1 LEQNKIGILVPAFNE
16 ANNLRY
22 LIPKLKKLG
31 DLLIVNDGSTDE
43 TQILLK
49 SNYCNYI
56 SIKKNSGYENAIITG
71 LKYFKKKNVDY
82 VITFDADG
90 QHKINEIKKIKKLV
104 SYSNIDLYI
113 FNRKNKN
120 RFSEYI
126 LDFIFQ
132 KKYNIKDP
140 LSGLKAFSHN
150 SLQEINLN
158 NIKKKFLVD
167 LSYVYYIKKFK
178 ISNIEISTNKR
189 IGKPKVGSALKVNFK
204 ILLISIH
211 FLFKSYI
218 H

>member
-1 LEQNKIGILVPAFNE
+1 MEQNKIGILVPAFNE
-16 ANNLRY
+16 ANNLKY

-43 TQILLK
+43 TQTILK
-49 SNYCNYI
+49 KNYCNFI
-56 SIKKNSGYENAIITG
+56 NIKRNSGYENAIITG
-71 LKYFKKKNVDY
+71 LKYFKKKNLDY
-82 VITFDADG
+82 VVTFDADG
-90 QHKINEIKKIKKLV
+90 QHKINEIKKIKKMI
-104 SYSNIDLYI
+104 SYSDVDLYI
-113 FNRKNKN
+113 FNRKKKN

-140 LSGLKAFSHN
+140 LSGLKAFNHN
-150 SLQEINLN
+150 SLKKINLN
-158 NIKKKFLVD
+158 SIKKKFLVD
-167 LSYVYYIKKFK
+167 LSYLYYVKKFK
-178 ISNIEISTNKR
+178 ITNIEILTNER
-189 IGKPKVGSALKVNFK
+189 EGKPKVGSMLKVNLK

>member
-16 ANNLRY
+16 ANNLKY

-56 SIKKNSGYENAIITG
+56 SIKRNSGYENTVITG

-82 VITFDADG
+82 VITFDADR
-90 QHKINEIKKIKKLV
+90 QHKINEIKKIKKMI

-113 FNRKNKN
+113 FNRKKKN

-140 LSGLKAFSHN
+140 LSGLKVFSQN

-167 LSYVYYIKKFK
+167 LSYVYFIKKFK
-178 ISNIEISTNKR
+178 IRNIEISTNKR
-189 IGKPKVGSALKVNFK
+189 KGKPKVGSALKVNFK